1 MRAYAARVAGS
12 DARSLIGV
20 LRKADPT
27 FRVKRDQLQTA
38 VNDGGFEID
47 IIRRQAAG
55 DDPHPMR
62 MSGEGTGQ
70 TRLPEGLPACSR
82 LVLQAQASGGLGLT
96 PYLVLGVLFFSPPA
110 ALRLLLALPLALG
123 LLLGDDFMLLDDLL
137 LLLALGLLLCDAPDL
152 DEEEEEELRDA
163 IDCSLGG

>member
-1 MRAYAARVAGS
+1 M
-12 DARSLIGV
+12 
-20 LRKADPT
+20 
-27 FRVKRDQLQTA
+27 
-38 VNDGGFEID
+38 
-47 IIRRQAAG
+47 
-55 DDPHPMR
+55 
-62 MSGEGTGQ
+62 
-70 TRLPEGLPACSR
+70 
-82 LVLQAQASGGLGLT
+82 
-96 PYLVLGVLFFSPPA
+96 LGVLFLSPPA